1 MVAVTDL
8 ALPERLTHAQAQ
20 PLIDAWTANPPP
32 VSGGVWA
39 LDARAVSV
47 FDSSA
52 VAAVLAL
59 RRLAVARGLR
69 LSVTGC
75 PPRLLELAALYGV
88 AEWFQP

>member
-1 MVAVTDL
+1 MGAATDL

-20 PLIDAWTANPPP
+20 PLIDGWTANPPP
-32 VSGGVWA
+32 VAGGQWT
-39 LDARAVSV
+39 LDARAVVV

-59 RRLAVARGLR
+59 RRLAATRGLR

-75 PPRLLELAALYGV
+75 PPRLLDLAALYGV